1 MWSLASWLGAVHST
15 RTFYLWDGP
24 DVSVEH
30 SICTPSFLSLIARV
44 PTKPVNRLLSAP
56 LKLSL
61 KMWELPRNS
70 HRPGSW
76 SQWFPPIR
84 HRSTDRSLS
93 SIKAWWNGNC
103 GNCKTLHSWS
113 AWSGCSCSNL
123 RLPWIVW
130 EARNLC
136 RRPSS
141 GLFVCS
147 FLCLTSFPGVN

>member
-1 MWSLASWLGAVHST
+1 MQSFPTWLGAVHST
-15 RTFYLWDGP
+15 HMFHLWEGP

-30 SICTPSFLSLIARV
+30 SFCTPSFLSLIARV

-56 LKLSL
+56 LKLSS
-61 KMWELPRNS
+61 KMWEHPRNS
-70 HRPGSW
+70 PRPGSW

-84 HRSTDRSLS
+84 DRSTDRSLS
-93 SIKAWWNGNC
+93 LIKAWWNGNC
-103 GNCKTLHSWS
+103 GNCKTPNSWS
-113 AWSGCSCSNL
+113 AWGSCSCSNL

-130 EARNLC
+130 EVCNLC